1 MSMTLFGATS
11 PGTSVSCL
19 STLRDRRDQVLVKD
33 EVLFQQDKDPYKALT
48 AASQRVSDGKSI
60 FFLDEEPES
69 THGRLNRDGL
79 FSSL

>member
-1 MSMTLFGATS
+1 MSITLFGATS

-33 EVLFQQDKDPYKALT
+33 EVLFKQELNPYKALT

-60 FFLDEEPES
+60 FFPDDERAQAP
-69 THGRLNRDGL
+69 GRLNK
-79 FSSL
+79 